1 MRLVL
6 ISIAFILLLWLGSTF
21 MGVMFMLMV
30 KILRWFG
37 KKINVEDL

>member
-37 KKINVEDL
+37 KKINVEDI

>member
-6 ISIAFILLLWLGSTF
+6 ISIAFIVLLFLGSTF
-21 MGVMFMLMV
+21 MCVMFMLMI

-37 KKINVEDL
+37 KKINLEDL